1 MSLKLDELEDLSAL
15 SMRRSNVFEHAI
27 RHSRLPLCIS
37 DANQPDMPIVF
48 ANEAFCELSGYSL
61 SEILGRNCR
70 FLQGPDTTPE
80 SVQEIRDALKS
91 QEVTMV
97 ELVNYR
103 KNGEKFINAL
113 QIGPIFDDDGNLI
126 AIFGSQLDVTQA
138 REIERRD
145 AALRTSELVHRLRN
159 IVNVMRVV
167 IKLSGRSETDIE
179 AYGEKIANRLV
190 ALGQAHL
197 DTLTD
202 DRPKFIKVADLAQA
216 LLLAYAPLGEQQFK
230 FTGPEIAVPH
240 NTVTTLTL
248 LLHELATNAVKH
260 GSLGAAGGVVEL
272 EWRLTEEEHLHLTWR
287 ERHGPKVDEPTRKSG
302 SGIVEAL
309 IASSSGTLEFD
320 WDPEG
325 LAVDLVLPF

>member
-1 MSLKLDELEDLSAL
+1 MSAL
-15 SMRRSNVFEHAI
+15 TMRRNNVFEHAI

-37 DANQPDMPIVF
+37 DPSLPDMPIVF
-48 ANEAFCELSGYSL
+48 ANEAFCNLTGYSVDD
-61 SEILGRNCR
+61 ILGRNCR
-70 FLQGPDTTPE
+70 FLQGPETTPE
-80 SVQEIRDALKS
+80 SVQEIRDALAS
-91 QEVTMV
+91 HEVTMV

-113 QIGPIFDDDGNLI
+113 QLGPVFDDDGKLI
-126 AIFGSQLDVTQA
+126 YFFGSQLDVTEA
-138 REIERRD
+138 RERERRE

-159 IVNVMRVV
+159 IVNVMHVV
-167 IKLSGRSETDIE
+167 IKISGRSETDIK

-202 DRPKFIKVADLAQA
+202 EQPKFLKIRDLAHA

-230 FTGPEIAVPH
+230 FKGPDLELPH
-240 NTVTTLTL
+240 DTVTTLTL

-260 GSLGAAGGVVEL
+260 GSLGAVGGVVEL
-272 EWRLTEEEHLHLTWR
+272 EWAETDDEHLHLKWR
-287 ERHGPKVDEPTRKSG
+287 ERFGPTVVKPTRKSG
-302 SGIVEAL
+302 LGIVETL
-309 IASSSGTLEFD
+309 ITTSSGKLSFD

-325 LAVDLVLPF
+325 LVVDLMLPK